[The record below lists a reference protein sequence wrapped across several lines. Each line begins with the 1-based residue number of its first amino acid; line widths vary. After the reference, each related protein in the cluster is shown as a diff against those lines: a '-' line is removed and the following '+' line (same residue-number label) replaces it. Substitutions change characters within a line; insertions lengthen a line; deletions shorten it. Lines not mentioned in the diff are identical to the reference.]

1 MSFII
6 QEIPAPTV
14 FRVGKVETAQAASG
28 TVNFYVG
35 EQDILIYNQT
45 ASQNWNLNI
54 TFDPTTSLDVAMGSG
69 DVASL
74 TFGAKMGSV
83 AYLQEAITID
93 GTQSG
98 VNFAFQ
104 TSSPIGLTSGI
115 NYYNIQVLKQ
125 TDLGPFYVTVEYD
138 FTRPFA
144 SGLPGAPTGVSA
156 ATAGLSAATVTYL
169 TPTTPSDYPILQYQV
184 SGSTG
189 VTGFTAGN
197 SITLS
202 ATFNVPVS
210 YKVKARNAFGYG
222 PESAS
227 SNTVTP
233 GVPASQIEF
242 VTAGS
247 YTWIVPSDLTTVS
260 VVAVGG
266 GGVGGEGGGGGG
278 GLGYKNNIT
287 VVPGSGYPVVVGFSG
302 SQSYFISSITVAG
315 NGGGNGDGGGGGG
328 AGGTKVGDGGGNGGA
343 GGGGYRS
350 CGGGGAGGYAGNG
363 GVGGVATI
371 NSGTGGNGTGGAA
384 GGGGAWDDYASGAGG
399 GVGLLGQGSSGT
411 GGPTGTGGG
420 GGSGGAQGGSATS
433 QVPPLA
439 GPGGAYGG
447 GGGGKKNQGA
457 GGGQAGGVG
466 AVRIIWS
473 GTSGV
478 TRAFPSTN
486 TGNL

>member
-1 MSFII
+1 MSFIV

-14 FRVGKVETAQAASG
+14 FKVGKVETAQAASG

-35 EQDILIYNQT
+35 EQDILIYNQNAT
-45 ASQNWNLNI
+45 NNWNLNL
-54 TFDPTTSLDVAMGSG
+54 TYDPTTSLDVAMGSG
-69 DVASL
+69 DVASV

-83 AYLQEAITID
+83 AYLQQAITID

-115 NYYNIQVLKQ
+115 NYYNIEVLKQ
-125 TDLGPFYVTVEYD
+125 TELGPFYVTVEYD

-156 ATAGLSAATVTYL
+156 ATAGLSAATITYL

-189 VTGFTAGN
+189 ITGFTAGN

-266 GGVGGEGGGGGG
+266 GGQGSENGGGGG
-278 GLGYKNNIT
+278 GLGWKNNIT
-287 VVPGSGYPVVVGFSG
+287 VSPGSGYTVVVGAAG
-302 SQSYFISSITVAG
+302 GQSYFLSSITVAG
-315 NGGGNGDGGGGGG
+315 NGGNTNGT
-328 AGGTKVGDGGGNGGA
+328 GGTKVGDGGGNGGA
-343 GGGGYRS
+343 GGSGFRS

-363 GVGGVATI
+363 GVGGVATV

-384 GGGGAWDDYASGAGG
+384 GGGGAFDDYASGSGG
-399 GVGLLGQGSSGT
+399 GVGLLGQGASGNGNT
-411 GGPTGTGGG
+411 TGGG
-420 GGSGGAQGGSATS
+420 GFGGSGGANGGGAIS
-433 QVPPLA
+433 QIPPVA
-439 GPGGAYGG
+439 GPGGLYGG
-447 GGGGKKNQGA
+447 GGGGIRNAGP
-457 GGGQAGGVG
+457 GGGTAPGTG

-473 GTSGV
+473 GTSGI

-486 TGNL
+486 TGNY